1 MCQKALIIKPSYEQS
16 MRTAEFVEGIVV
28 VVLGALMLADGVAGL
43 VMDASFIFEGV
54 NPLFEI
60 VVGLISII
68 LGDLLQRESRK

>member
-1 MCQKALIIKPSYEQS
+1 MKI
-16 MRTAEFVEGIVV
+16 AEFVEGIIV

-43 VMDASFIFEGV
+43 VMDTSFIFEGV

-68 LGDLLQRESRK
+68 LGDLLQRDSRK

>member
-1 MCQKALIIKPSYEQS
+1 
-16 MRTAEFVEGIVV
+16 MRTAEFIEGIVV
-28 VVLGALMLADGVAGL
+28 VVLGALMLADGVSGL
-43 VMDASFIFEGV
+43 IMETSFFFEGV